1 VIVRLNI
8 FSEAHQPM
16 PEKKERFRGENYR
29 RQRSQ
34 EMREPAFSVPA
45 FPEASRISIKQIAFL
60 HAYCRE
66 EPREIAAR
74 YPKCLTLA
82 DVHAALSHYFRD
94 PEAIDAELKREMK
107 FNTRDGLEGSAVGLP
122 KVGLSALLDVA

>member
-1 VIVRLNI
+1 M
-8 FSEAHQPM
+8 SD
-16 PEKKERFRGENYR
+16 KKERFRGENYR

-34 EMREPAFSVPA
+34 EMKAGFPVPE
-45 FPEASRISIKQIAFL
+45 FPENSKIGIKTIAFL

-82 DVHAALSHYFRD
+82 DVHLALAYYFRD
-94 PEAIDAELKREMK
+94 YERYDAEIKQELA
-107 FNTRDGLEGSAVGLP
+107 FNRRDGLISSTAALP
-122 KVGLSALLDVA
+122 RVGLSSLVDVA